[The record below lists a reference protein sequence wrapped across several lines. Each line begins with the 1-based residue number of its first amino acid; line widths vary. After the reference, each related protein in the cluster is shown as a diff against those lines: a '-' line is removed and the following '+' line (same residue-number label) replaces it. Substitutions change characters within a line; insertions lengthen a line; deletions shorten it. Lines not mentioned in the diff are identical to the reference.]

1 MSARLAM
8 DQRMGLAHGVVLDQ
22 QLQIFY
28 RIELGGLEYHWL
40 GFGVWE
46 ESLRRWKMVSAIVGR
61 WRGGVE
67 ETVPVW
73 RIWVLP

>member
-1 MSARLAM
+1 MSVLLV
-8 DQRMGLAHGVVLDQ
+8 DQRLGVAHGIVLDQ

-28 RIELGGLEYHWL
+28 WGELRGLEYRWL
-40 GFGVWE
+40 DFRVWE
-46 ESLRRWKMVSAIVGR
+46 ETLRRWKVVSAIVGR

-67 ETVPVW
+67 EAVPVW